1 MFTPNPRPHRAPI
14 ERIAALLVAT
24 CLTLLAFSVSATAS
38 TSQPT
43 ATTSSAVHGAVAAR
57 AAADRTL
64 ARSTHKLAVC
74 VRKHSSQCRADR
86 LAVRASRT
94 RLIRAEQQL
103 HSLTAS
109 TASRRHTTSHT
120 PTPPSSTGTQSP
132 TLTVS
137 GQTLTWNAISGVSS
151 YVFVR
156 KVPGKADEYS
166 TVTGTSITPPAVS
179 GATVSFSIRSS
190 VEGSAWA
197 PEVSI
202 SYPAGTPVTQ
212 PGESTSGAGNGT
224 TEGPTGT
231 TGSIEGTTGTGTGI
245 STGGQVSG
253 TGSTGTFEMGVVA
266 GSALLYELPFIQK
279 LGAHTAR
286 TEFEIGT
293 PASQMDSTMEAYA
306 RAGVRPLL
314 LASFYGTLPTP
325 AQDQNLA
332 TWAAQF
338 GPGGSFWKGK
348 NLPASSAVTD
358 IEFGNETSYAYQYS
372 EDSPSGYATRAQ
384 TYALRFAEA
393 QAAIHAA
400 NPNVGLLA
408 QGDPGNA
415 PGTSWMD
422 NMFKAVP
429 NLGQIVAGWT
439 VHPYGPNWQSIMDKV
454 VSSAQADGA
463 SSSIP
468 LYVTEWGL
476 STDNGRCLEENY
488 GFNAC
493 MTYQEA
499 ATTLQSNLSAMRA
512 RYGSRLAAFYLF
524 QAHDQDATGTTTKRE
539 GYFGA
544 LQSNEAPKGAY
555 TTAVE
560 SLLSLNP

>member
-1 MFTPNPRPHRAPI
+1 MFTSHSRPLRASI
-14 ERIAALLVAT
+14 ERIATLLVAT
-24 CLTLLAFSVSATAS
+24 CLTLLAFSAGATAS

-43 ATTSSAVHGAVAAR
+43 ATTSTVIHGAVAAR

-64 ARSTHKLAVC
+64 TRSIHKLAVC
-74 VRKHSSQCRADR
+74 VRKHSSRCRADR
-86 LAVRASRT
+86 LAVRTSRA
-94 RLIRAEQQL
+94 RLMSAEQQL

-109 TASRRHTTSHT
+109 AASRHHKSTRT
-120 PTPPSSTGTQSP
+120 PVPPSSTNTQSP
-132 TLTVS
+132 T
-137 GQTLTWNAISGVSS
+137 AH
-151 YVFVR
+151 
-156 KVPGKADEYS
+156 
-166 TVTGTSITPPAVS
+166 
-179 GATVSFSIRSS
+179 
-190 VEGSAWA
+190 
-197 PEVSI
+197 
-202 SYPAGTPVTQ
+202 
-212 PGESTSGAGNGT
+212 GEATSGAGGGNGST
-224 TEGPTGT
+224 AGT
-231 TGSIEGTTGTGTGI
+231 TGSTGTSTGTGSTGSTAGTGTGTSTGSTGSTAGTGTGTGTG
-245 STGGQVSG
+245 STAS
-253 TGSTGTFEMGVVA
+253 TGSTGPFEMGVVA

-325 AQDQNLA
+325 AQAQNLA
-332 TWAAQF
+332 NWAAEF
-338 GPGGSFWKGK
+338 GPGGNFWKAK
-348 NLPASSAVTD
+348 DLPASSAVTD

-372 EDSPSGYATRAQ
+372 EDSPTGYATRAQ

-393 QAAIHAA
+393 ETAIHAA
-400 NPNVGLLA
+400 NAKVGLLA

-429 NLGQIVAGWT
+429 NLGQLVSGWT
-439 VHPYGPNWQSIMDKV
+439 VHPYGPNWQTIMDKV
-454 VSSAQADGA
+454 VSSAQADDA
-463 SSSIP
+463 PSSIP

-524 QAHDQDATGTTTKRE
+524 QAHDQDATGTSTKRE

-555 TTAVE
+555 TTTVE